1 MFDDNGEGA
10 MDLKDAKLAK
20 NAGNPK
26 LRALVKQV
34 GELVQEASSQETMLK
49 ALDTRLPA
57 DIIDNLDQEVDQ
69 RWQTIERLAAE
80 ILDARPYNLADAA
93 GQAAVA
99 LALSNA
105 GQWDE
110 DHCLTAAARTLTA
123 SAPAMGDDPALVN
136 AMRKLKAA

>member
-1 MFDDNGEGA
+1 ME
-10 MDLKDAKLAK
+10 LKDAKLAK
-20 NAGNPK
+20 DAGNPK

-34 GELVQEASSQETMLK
+34 GDLVQEASSQEDMLK
-49 ALDTRLPA
+49 ALETRLPA
-57 DIIDNLDQEVDQ
+57 DDLDNFAQEVDQ

-110 DHCLTAAARTLTA
+110 DHCLTAAARTLAA
-123 SAPAMGDDPALVN
+123 SAPATGDEPALVD

>member
-1 MFDDNGEGA
+1 ME
-10 MDLKDAKLAK
+10 LKDAKLAK
-20 NAGNPK
+20 DAGNPK
-26 LRALVKQV
+26 LRALVKQI
-34 GELVQEASSQETMLK
+34 GDLVQAASSQEAMLQ
-49 ALDTRLPA
+49 ALKTSLPA
-57 DIIDNLDQEVDQ
+57 DNLDNLAQEVDQ

-110 DHCLTAAARTLTA
+110 DHCLTAAARTLAA
-123 SAPAMGDDPALVN
+123 SAPAMGDDPALVD
-136 AMRKLKAA
+136 AMRKLRAA

>member
-1 MFDDNGEGA
+1 

-20 NAGNPK
+20 DAGNPK

-34 GELVQEASSQETMLK
+34 GDLVQEARSQEAMLQ
-49 ALDTRLPA
+49 ALETRLPA
-57 DIIDNLDQEVDQ
+57 DNIDNFDQEVDQ

-99 LALSNA
+99 WALSNA
-105 GQWDE
+105 GCWDE
-110 DHCLTAAARTLTA
+110 DHCLTAAVRTLAA
-123 SAPAMGDDPALVN
+123 SAPAMRDDPALVD
-136 AMRKLKAA
+136 AMRKLNAA